1 MIHPSRDIV
10 ISSLFFFFF
19 FYISMWLPLILIPWC
34 VTMVKSTPGNR
45 WISHLSFHNVSN
57 PFPYSLLC
65 GFFHGL
71 YPQWDKLFLFCRD
84 PFAAQRQQM
93 RSLFGSFG
101 YEPFPLSPQIQPPR
115 APHLQVCVCVR
126 MRERVSLLW
135 VSLVS
140 VCDVGFNSISN
151 LGSTLQFKF
160 SSMSKHWNLNWIT
173 FELTN

>member
-45 WISHLSFHNVSN
+45 WISHLSFHHDISN
-57 PFPYSLLC
+57 SFPYSLL
-65 GFFHGL
+65 FFFFMICTL
-71 YPQWDKLFLFCRD
+71 SEKLFLFCRD
-84 PFAAQRQQM
+84 PFAAHRQQM

-115 APHLQVCVCVR
+115 APHLQVCVS
-126 MRERVSLLW
+126 E
-135 VSLVS
+135 S
-140 VCDVGFNSISN
+140 VTTLSISSKCVM
-151 LGSTLQFKF
+151 LGSIPFQ
-160 SSMSKHWNLNWIT
+160 I
-173 FELTN
+173 

>member
-115 APHLQVCVCVR
+115 APHLQVCVS
-126 MRERVSLLW
+126 E
-135 VSLVS
+135 S
-140 VCDVGFNSISN
+140 VTTLSIS
-151 LGSTLQFKF
+151 SKCVWCWVQFHFKF
-160 SSMSKHWNLNWIT
+160 RKYTTIQIIFNG
-173 FELTN
+173 